1 MRDFIEALEVP
12 EMQQPKLVRRLW
24 PGTNYLLM
32 RLYEMPLPRYLRYTR
47 SKKICGPVARKVC
60 LLSYR
65 NVPNE
70 AGDHRAALNPLL
82 GTMAGGGRVWT
93 PLYVM
98 VLLLYRT
105 RTCAVPTYAQN
116 TPPHSARDVAWTQR

>member
-1 MRDFIEALEVP
+1 
-12 EMQQPKLVRRLW
+12 MQQPKLVRRLW
-24 PGTNYLLM
+24 PGTNYFLLM

-82 GTMAGGGRVWT
+82 GRGRSRVD
-93 PLYVM
+93 
-98 VLLLYRT
+98 
-105 RTCAVPTYAQN
+105 
-116 TPPHSARDVAWTQR
+116 PPCT